1 MDSDQAGIRRRGRGA
16 AGARR
21 RRSSL
26 AFGVVALL
34 LAAVSGATTTTE
46 NPRDTVCRVVRGT
59 LVPLCNAAICNQGN
73 ITGDLSGHFTSK
85 VTSIYPAGSGW
96 IYTSWTRIDLGPAK
110 GSIETENDGVAPFDA
125 KGGPDL
131 SNGTEVLSISEATG
145 AYQDYSGTVVLVG
158 AHALGKP
165 TPYVGHLC
173 QHIAAH

>member
-1 MDSDQAGIRRRGRGA
+1 MNDHQVGLHCRSRGA
-16 AGARR
+16 TAARHR
-21 RRSSL
+21 RTSL
-26 AFGVVALL
+26 AFGVLALL
-34 LAAVSGATTTTE
+34 LAAVSNATTTTE

-59 LVPLCNAAICNQGN
+59 LVPVCNAAICNQGN
-73 ITGDLSGHFTSK
+73 ITGDLSGRFTSK

-96 IYTSWTRIDLGPAK
+96 MYTSWTRIDLGPGK
-110 GSIETENDGVAPFDA
+110 GWIETTNDGVAPFDA

-145 AYQDYSGTVVLVG
+145 LYQDYSGTVVLAG

-165 TPYVGHLC
+165 TPYVGHIC